1 MNLTRAM
8 AIDLAPYNI
17 RVNTVIPTLTGTA
30 VGKDSGEEARSYKS
44 VPLGRLGQP
53 HDQAMAVLFMASDDS
68 DFVTGAELRVDGG
81 SLATWGTGA
90 G

>member
-8 AIDLAPYNI
+8 AIDLAPYKI

-30 VGKDSGEEARSYKS
+30 VGKDSGEELRRYSS

-53 HDQAMAVLFMASDDS
+53 RDQAMAVLFMASDDS

>member
-1 MNLTRAM
+1 M
-8 AIDLAPYNI
+8 
-17 RVNTVIPTLTGTA
+17 
-30 VGKDSGEEARSYKS
+30 
-44 VPLGRLGQP
+44 PLGRLGRP
-53 HDQAMAVLFMASDDS
+53 IDQAMAVLFMASDDS